1 MAARE
6 PAGLRRRGRG
16 VTRGAQ
22 VCPHPPLDAASAAPP
37 IISGFTPSR
46 SATAP
51 DGSIAAARPINW
63 AVTACTASAS
73 DTLNALAMLGSAGMI
88 MPCPRLISIEGR

>member
-1 MAARE
+1 MTTITANSGASAAAR
-6 PAGLRRRGRG
+6 
-16 VTRGAQ
+16 
-22 VCPHPPLDAASAAPP
+22 PLDAASAAPP

-51 DGSIAAARPINW
+51 DGSIAAARPISW